1 MSDYDNMSVCYDIFT
16 QDVDYIGNTNF
27 LISLFE
33 KYDRCP
39 TLMLDLACGTGGF
52 SFEFAKKGIEV
63 IGVDRSEGMLSV
75 AMEKLSAGSSNPL
88 FLNQTAEELELYG
101 TVDGAV
107 CMLDSL
113 NHITDINNLKKAF
126 EKVALFLESKRLF
139 IFDLN
144 TPYKH
149 REILSG
155 KSFVKESENAFC
167 VWQNE
172 CEDGKTVD
180 VFMDLFLE
188 NDDGSY
194 ERLSEDFSETAY
206 TDEEINN
213 ILRETGFEKVAVLDA
228 ESKSSVTNKTERILY
243 IVRKK

>member
-155 KSFVKESENAFC
+155 KSFVKGNWWA
-167 VWQNE
+167 
-172 CEDGKTVD
+172 
-180 VFMDLFLE
+180 
-188 NDDGSY
+188 
-194 ERLSEDFSETAY
+194 
-206 TDEEINN
+206 
-213 ILRETGFEKVAVLDA
+213 
-228 ESKSSVTNKTERILY
+228 
-243 IVRKK
+243 